1 MLIDRPFF
9 RACPGAQCSL
19 FCSRAHKICWQRAR
33 FALWILAGYFLPQPL
48 CYFLF
53 SRTCFPFRSFFK
65 WQPDGRQ
72 ITIEW
77 VILKV
82 KIYFKDSNLC
92 PENITIITWKEVN
105 RCYNPDLPN
114 LLPPVNVVLT
124 ILSTSADCEREFGKT
139 DQNWALSFAASICF
153 RQWWCTT
160 HRLRIWSVCSSASIA
175 RSLDVNL
182 FFS

>member
-1 MLIDRPFF
+1 MTRNFYSLYFEVRWICTGFSIFFTYPLLIRPFF
-9 RACPGAQCSL
+9 RACPGARCSL

-33 FALWILAGYFLPQPL
+33 FALSILAGYFLPQPL

-92 PENITIITWKEVN
+92 LENIMIITWKEVN

-124 ILSTSADCEREFGKT
+124 ILSTSADCEREFSKT
-139 DQNWALSFAASICF
+139 SKLSIELCCF
-153 RQWWCTT
+153 
-160 HRLRIWSVCSSASIA
+160 HL
-175 RSLDVNL
+175 L
-182 FFS
+182 